1 VATAGGPVTTTV
13 AWPVDRHLLDV
24 LLQAGLD
31 APFSCR
37 EGQCSACACKVLE
50 GEISLDR
57 NEVLEQEDLDEG
69 YVLACQSIPR
79 SRELRVTYDE

>member
-1 VATAGGPVTTTV
+1 
-13 AWPVDRHLLDV
+13 
-24 LLQAGLD
+24 
-31 APFSCR
+31 
-37 EGQCSACACKVLE
+37 VLE

-79 SRELRVTYDE
+79 SAKLRVTYDE